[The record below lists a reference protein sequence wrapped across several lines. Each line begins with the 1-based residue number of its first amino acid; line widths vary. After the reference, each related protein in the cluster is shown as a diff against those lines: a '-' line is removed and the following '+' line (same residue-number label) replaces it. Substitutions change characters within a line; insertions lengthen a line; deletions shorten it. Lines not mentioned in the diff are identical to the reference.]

1 MLESELRAL
10 FERQASAD
18 QLPLPVSISAMCGR
32 GKVRLRRRRAGVIG
46 SPLLAVGVVLGLALG
61 GGVPPARPG
70 APQALGGSA
79 RPTGPMAYVL
89 TIPGTVVP
97 VSLATDRPGRPI
109 RAVREIDC
117 AGCGDIVIAPDGRTV
132 YVSGYGRS
140 LSHSSE
146 AFEVTP
152 VDTVTRAA
160 GRPILLPSGGRIVGT
175 IEITPDGRTAY
186 VLDMPPGLAPVNLVA
201 RTALRP
207 IRISNALYPLGEMA
221 ITPGGKMAYA
231 LNGDAVVPVRTAT
244 STALR
249 PIQLGAGYD
258 ATSIT
263 ITPDGSTAYVT
274 SQTSPEVI
282 PVDLATNTALKPIVL
297 RDLPGGGAS
306 GIAIT
311 PDGRTGYVVS
321 QGSSVI
327 PVDLATGTALKPI
340 TLPGRQICRISAMA
354 PDGKMLYLGA
364 LGSHVVIPVS
374 TATNTVLKP
383 ITTPG
388 VPVFITFG
396 PDGKTVYVGNG
407 GTNTVTLIRAATGR
421 ASGAINVGGRPAGIV
436 FAP

>member
-1 MLESELRAL
+1 MLESELREL
-10 FERQASAD
+10 FERQATAD

-61 GGVPPARPG
+61 GAVPPARPG
-70 APQALGGSA
+70 APQAPGGSP
-79 RPTGPMAYVL
+79 RPAGPMAYVL

-97 VSLATDRPGRPI
+97 VSLATDRLGRPI

-146 AFEVTP
+146 AFEVRP
-152 VDTVTRAA
+152 IDTATRAA
-160 GRPILLPSGGRIVGT
+160 GRPILLPSSAGRIVGT

-186 VLDMPPGLAPVNLVA
+186 VLDLPPGLAPVNLVT

-207 IRISNALYPLGEMA
+207 IRISNALPEGEMA

-249 PIQLGAGYD
+249 PIQLGAGYN

-263 ITPDGSTAYVT
+263 IAPDGSTAYIA
-274 SQTSPEVI
+274 SETSPEVI
-282 PVDLATNTALKPIVL
+282 PVDLATNKALKPIVL

-311 PDGRTGYVVS
+311 PDSRTGYVVS
-321 QGSSVI
+321 AGSSVI
-327 PVDLATGTALKPI
+327 PVDLATDTALKPI
-340 TLPGRQICRISAMA
+340 TLPGRQICNTSAMD

-364 LGSHVVIPVS
+364 WGSHSVIPVS
-374 TATNTVLKP
+374 TVTNTALKP
-383 ITTPG
+383 IRTPG
-388 VPVFITFG
+388 VPVFITFA